1 MMDVLKRDAHM
12 AEELA
17 AFHRDGF
24 VVFPAIMHEEAR
36 RAFRD
41 ELFSIEQS
49 FDANGSCEMS
59 AYVQPLRCSLCVF
72 RRSSQRLPHRPRKLP
87 LKEL

>member
-1 MMDVLKRDAHM
+1 MAPQPEPQPQPQPQPQPEQGMMDVLKRDAHT

-24 VVFPAIMHEEAR
+24 VVFPAVMHEEAR

-49 FDANGSCEMS
+49 FDANGPCAMS
-59 AYVQPLRCSLCVF
+59 A
-72 RRSSQRLPHRPRKLP
+72 
-87 LKEL
+87 